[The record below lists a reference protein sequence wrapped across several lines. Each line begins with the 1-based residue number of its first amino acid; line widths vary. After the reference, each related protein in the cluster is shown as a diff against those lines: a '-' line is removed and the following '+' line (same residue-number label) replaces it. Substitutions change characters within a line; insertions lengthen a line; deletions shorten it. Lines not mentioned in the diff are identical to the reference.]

1 METEIQITETQ
12 IQTTINVEQPSQQQP
27 SSEEPP
33 KIVDEPKPAVP
44 VKAEKPKQTY
54 KCLVCGKS

>member
-1 METEIQITETQ
+1 MDSLENPNTQTIIQPAI
-12 IQTTINVEQPSQQQP
+12 
-27 SSEEPP
+27 EE
-33 KIVDEPKPAVP
+33 KQKTADELAPAP

>member
-1 METEIQITETQ
+1 MDTEIQITETQ
-12 IQTTINVEQPSQQQP
+12 IQTTINAEQPSQQQLP
-27 SSEEPP
+27 SDEPI
-33 KIVDEPKPAVP
+33 KTEDEPKPAVP